1 MPALALLT
9 LACCLPAASG
19 CATPKQTLPPA
30 PEAPA
35 GTVFVLTR
43 EGQVRFGESRW
54 DLENATQAA
63 RLTVLL
69 TRLAQGAEEPT
80 LIFRG
85 ESGTTFAAVKLLMD
99 FLARAEIDD
108 YRVDLGN
115 KARR

>member
-9 LACCLPAASG
+9 LACSLPVSNG
-19 CATPKQTLPPA
+19 CVTPKETLPPA

-54 DLENATQAA
+54 DLDNPNQAA

-80 LIFRG
+80 LIFLG
-85 ESGTTFAAVKLLMD
+85 ESGTTFAEVKLLMD
-99 FLARAEIDD
+99 FLAMAEIDD

-115 KARR
+115 KAQR

>member
-9 LACCLPAASG
+9 LACMLPATSG
-19 CATPKQTLPPA
+19 CNTPGELLPPA

-54 DLENATQAA
+54 DLLNPSQAA

-69 TRLAQGAEEPT
+69 TRLAQGAENQT
-80 LIFRG
+80 LIFQG
-85 ESGTTFAAVKLLMD
+85 ESGTTFAEVKLLMD
-99 FLARAEIDD
+99 FLALAEIDD
-108 YRVDLGN
+108 YRVDLGD
-115 KARR
+115 RR